1 MIARLAFEF
10 ESLVLVSQWGSCDES
25 TVELMVQQFRE
36 QLPFATEIT
45 IGDVTIGG
53 DTLKQG
59 KFKFQLS
66 KMTPD
71 IYRELLV

>member
-10 ESLVLVSQWGSCDES
+10 ESLVLVSQWGYCDES
-25 TVELMVQQFRE
+25 TVELMAQQFRE

-45 IGDVTIGG
+45 IGDVTISG
-53 DTLKQG
+53 DILKQG